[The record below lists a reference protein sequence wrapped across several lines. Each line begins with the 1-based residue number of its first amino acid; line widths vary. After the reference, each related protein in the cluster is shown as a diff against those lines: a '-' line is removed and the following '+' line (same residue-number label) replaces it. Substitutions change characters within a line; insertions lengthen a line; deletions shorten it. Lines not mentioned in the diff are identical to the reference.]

1 LKWGSFEGVSNEFP
15 LPKTRKKRRL
25 SERQC
30 VGRGEREREVLCG
43 IKTIWRLTLE
53 AAAAKPGGMSERGRG
68 KREREEKGRAH
79 LELKSLA
86 SETPEGCS
94 SGVEVLSLPE
104 FSSVVRLIWMRSGVH
119 PFTGMVNRER
129 CSWGVRYFTPYRE
142 VWGTV
147 RSYCTGITWSI
158 TVDGK

>member
-1 LKWGSFEGVSNEFP
+1 MSSPFP
-15 LPKTRKKRRL
+15 RRAINAA
-25 SERQC
+25 SAN
-30 VGRGEREREVLCG
+30 GRVWEGEREREREGRSCVEVGG
-43 IKTIWRLTLE
+43 IKAIWRLTLQ
-53 AAAAKPGGMSERGRG
+53 AAAAKPGAMSERGRE

>member
-1 LKWGSFEGVSNEFP
+1 MSSPFP
-15 LPKTRKKRRL
+15 RRAINAA
-25 SERQC
+25 SAN
-30 VGRGEREREVLCG
+30 GRVWEGEREREREGRSCVEVGG
-43 IKTIWRLTLE
+43 IKAIWRLTLQ
-53 AAAAKPGGMSERGRG
+53 AAAAKPGAMSERGRE

-94 SGVEVLSLPE
+94 SGVEVLSLPG
-104 FSSVVRLIWMRSGVH
+104 FSSMVCLIWMISGIHGKPRKVQ
-119 PFTGMVNRER
+119 
-129 CSWGVRYFTPYRE
+129 CGVRYFTPYRE

-147 RSYCTGITWSI
+147 WSYCTGIAWSI